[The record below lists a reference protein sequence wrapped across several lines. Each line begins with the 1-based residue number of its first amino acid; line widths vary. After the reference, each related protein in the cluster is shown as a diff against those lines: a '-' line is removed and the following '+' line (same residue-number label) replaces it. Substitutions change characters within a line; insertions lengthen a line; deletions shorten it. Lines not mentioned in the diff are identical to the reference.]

1 MSAERERPHEQIAL
15 ARRLRLTLGAL
26 VVVLPLLPI
35 GCLVGADRQALWHV
49 VHDLCV
55 TNQRTSGNPAPCEEV
70 HLARGEPDDGYAVL
84 KDLLGRT
91 QYLLIP
97 TRRLDGI
104 ESPELLAADAPN
116 YWRDAWVARTYVF
129 RALAPRC
136 RETPSASRSTP
147 SRGAARTSCTS
158 TSTACDAAFAT
169 RSSASAASWVKR
181 GSPSRCRSTA
191 RLSSPAASTL
201 PTSTASTHSGYS
213 PREMPPR
220 DATWRRKLSSSL
232 ALPSRVPG
240 RVSSFSPR
248 ALNRIATI
256 SVMARTSSTTTAPSR
271 RTWREGQRTN
281 ADEPPAAARAVHFSR
296 LRIDVALPS
305 ASASGATLNRSSIVF
320 RIEPKS

>member
-1 MSAERERPHEQIAL
+1 MTYCTRRESSGLSAERERPHEQIAL

-116 YWRDAWVARTYVF
+116 YWRDARVARTYVF
-129 RALAPRC
+129 RALG
-136 RETPSASRSTP
+136 T
-147 SRGAARTSCTS
+147 
-158 TSTACDAAFAT
+158 
-169 RSSASAASWVKR
+169 
-181 GSPSRCRSTA
+181 
-191 RLSSPAASTL
+191 TL
-201 PTSTASTHSGYS
+201 
-213 PREMPPR
+213 PR
-220 DATWRRKLSSSL
+220 DAVGL
-232 ALPSRVPG
+232 AI
-240 RVSSFSPR
+240 
-248 ALNRIATI
+248 N
-256 SVMARTSSTTTAPSR
+256 SVSR
-271 RTWREGQRTN
+271 RSQNQLHIHIDCVRRSVRDTLIRFRGELGETWKPFPVPIDGQAFLARRVDSPDLDSVDPFRLL
-281 ADEPPAAARAVHFSR
+281 AAGDAAARRDMAAETLVVVGATFEGPRPGFILLAQSAEPDRDDLGHGEDLLDHDCAVAK
-296 LRIDVALPS
+296 DVAG
-305 ASASGATLNRSSIVF
+305 GAADKR
-320 RIEPKS
+320 